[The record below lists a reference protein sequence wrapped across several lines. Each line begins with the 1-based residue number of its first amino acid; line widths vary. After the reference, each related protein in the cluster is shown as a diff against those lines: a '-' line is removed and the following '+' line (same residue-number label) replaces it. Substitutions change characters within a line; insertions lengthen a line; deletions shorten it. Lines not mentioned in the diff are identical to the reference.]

1 MLHIWLLLYFTVVKV
16 TCGNIQDGVK
26 TELKLYRLTPSSLS
40 NAAAVSLY
48 GLPQLMKQESSSE
61 MCRDAADIVRAK
73 LDAQTSVSVVPSSV
87 PALAARALVKRRESS
102 LTVKLLQQGEKT
114 TSVISNNKV
123 GKPPLNV
130 SGVDS
135 STSQRE
141 LIRAWPPAVMS
152 ARTVGDSK
160 DWYTCETPT
169 SSMYSSLKQAPVK
182 VHQSLFAAHNTRID
196 DCNPTMSM
204 HSTHKKHQPVLQKFV
219 LGTPG
224 ALNTASVTQVE
235 NPTEP
240 WLLNNTEVC
249 STTEQPMS
257 TAGIWNEPGIK
268 YATGVSDEEQS
279 AMTEMSTKMHSSA
292 PVEVPLAFDDEW
304 LATSPA
310 GINEKHY
317 DVIGNIIAF
326 HFTFWSRNLVF
337 TELVS

>member
-1 MLHIWLLLYFTVVKV
+1 LQYPCLTPTYCMLYIWLLLYIALVKV

-73 LDAQTSVSVVPSSV
+73 LNGQISVSVVPSSV
-87 PALAARALVKRRESS
+87 PALAACTLVKRRESF
-102 LTVKLLQQGEKT
+102 LTLKLLQQGEKT

-130 SGVDS
+130 SGAVGS

-141 LIRAWPPAVMS
+141 LIRAWPPTVTS

-160 DWYTCETPT
+160 DWYTSDTPT

-182 VHQSLFAAHNTRID
+182 VYQSLFTAHNTQVD
-196 DCNPTMSM
+196 DCNPPMSL
-204 HSTHKKHQPVLQKFV
+204 HSTHKKHQSMLQKFV
-219 LGTPG
+219 LETPG
-224 ALNTASVTQVE
+224 ALNTASVIHVE
-235 NPTEP
+235 NSTEP

-249 STTEQPMS
+249 STTTEQPMS
-257 TAGIWNEPGIK
+257 GAGIWNEPGTK
-268 YATGVSDEEQS
+268 YATGVCDEEQS
-279 AMTEMSTKMHSSA
+279 AMTETSANKPSSV

-304 LATSPA
+304 LATSPT
-310 GINEKHY
+310 GINE
-317 DVIGNIIAF
+317 
-326 HFTFWSRNLVF
+326 
-337 TELVS
+337 